1 MADSMTGGSENK
13 HSLAPRRFTTL
24 VVDDEPD
31 LANIAGELLTYH
43 GIDALVVYSAQE
55 ALELMEART
64 DIDAIFSDVMM
75 PAMTGLDLAEA
86 VANTYPS
93 MRIVLTS
100 GFTALNYWEQQTRR
114 YRFVEKPYSI
124 DTVIQLLRY

>member
-75 PAMTGLDLAEA
+75 PAMTGLDLAET

>member
-1 MADSMTGGSENK
+1 MADSMTGGSENDD
-13 HSLAPRRFTTL
+13 SLAPRRFTTL